1 MNKIRIAGLSLLLI
15 LTFSTGCFANT
26 EKLKTYEENKIV
38 PIENKAEYK
47 NSIENE
53 ITLEGI
59 IYKLKDVKEQ
69 ENKTI
74 LVKDKE
80 ITEEKIVNTSNKHSA
95 LKLFEKEKK
104 IEEDGYIGIV
114 DLQQNSIR
122 LRANESY
129 IEEYK
134 VDLKREYNNVPQ
146 NELNEIPKTIQENGT
161 TYYLVDPVWNIAETQ
176 NVDGQE
182 IPTSYKGV
190 MNYEGVKRRT
200 IIKNYIATVIYKGT
214 LKKKEA
220 DSITFNII
228 YEEIGTQEN
237 NYTPAII
244 TITAGIIF
252 FSGLIILRRKNIFIY
267 NINNGKWKLV
277 KKLHISK
284 NDSLI
289 NITPSI
295 VMSGKYKIVLSNK
308 LYNEL
313 LNKNMTIKYFDKQ
326 YIYEIKEKEFEI
338 YV

>member
-1 MNKIRIAGLSLLLI
+1 MNKIRIVGLSLLLI

-26 EKLKTYEENKIV
+26 KKLKTYEENKIV

-80 ITEEKIVNTSNKHSA
+80 ITEEKIVNTSNKHST

-182 IPTSYKGV
+182 IPTSYNGV

-214 LKKKEA
+214 LKKEEA

-244 TITAGIIF
+244 TTTAGIIF

-295 VMSGKYKIVLSNK
+295 AMSGKYKIVLSNK